1 VDLVQK
7 DHVRWAQLYAGGVQ
21 NTKDT
26 RHHAPTRAT
35 LPSPDGG
42 WYAAGMDFS
51 ITDEDR
57 LLQQSVRDFVE
68 QQANAVWQEIETSD
82 RLPASLIDGARDV
95 GLLGL
100 SIPPEYGGLGLSVVQ
115 KTLAHE
121 MLGRGPWG
129 LASFIS
135 VHTGIGCVGIV
146 RFASRE
152 QKARY
157 LPKMASGEWI
167 GSFAL
172 TEPQSGS
179 DAAALQTK
187 AERRGDSYI
196 LNGRKTFITNAPR
209 AHHFVTFARTSAGVS
224 AFIVDADSP
233 GVQIGQVFD
242 TTGHR
247 GSQISEVVFEDARI
261 PAEALIGEEG
271 QGMEYAK
278 RCLSEGRTTLS
289 ARCVGSAQKAME
301 LAVEYAEQRRTFGK
315 PLIEHQALAFRLAQM
330 SVRTEA
336 ARLVVYRSAWILD
349 QGGQA
354 IRESSTAKYLA
365 AEGAWQT
372 VDDAMQ
378 IFGGYGYIHNE
389 YMIERIWRDLRV
401 ARVYDGSSEV
411 QQIVIAGRLRK
422 GDLQTD
428 WR

>member
-1 VDLVQK
+1 
-7 DHVRWAQLYAGGVQ
+7 
-21 NTKDT
+21 
-26 RHHAPTRAT
+26 
-35 LPSPDGG
+35 
-42 WYAAGMDFS
+42 MDFS
-51 ITDEDR
+51 ISDDDR
-57 LLQQSVRDFVE
+57 LLQQTVRDFVE
-68 QQANAVWQEIETSD
+68 QQGNGMWQQIEQTD
-82 RLPASLIDGARDV
+82 QLPPSLIEGARDV

-100 SIPPEYGGLGLSVVQ
+100 SIPQEFGGLGLSVVQ

-146 RFASRE
+146 RFGNRA
-152 QKARY
+152 QQARY
-157 LPKMASGEWI
+157 LPKMATGEWI

-187 AERRGDSYI
+187 AERRGDGYV

-242 TTGHR
+242 TTSHR

-301 LAVEYAEQRRTFGK
+301 LALEYAEQRRTFGK

-330 SVRTEA
+330 SARTEA

-422 GDLQTD
+422 GDVATA
-428 WR
+428 W

>member
-1 VDLVQK
+1 
-7 DHVRWAQLYAGGVQ
+7 
-21 NTKDT
+21 
-26 RHHAPTRAT
+26 
-35 LPSPDGG
+35 
-42 WYAAGMDFS
+42 MDFS
-51 ITDEDR
+51 ISSDDR
-57 LLQQSVRDFVE
+57 LLQQSVRTFVE
-68 QQANAVWQEIETSD
+68 TKANAVWQEIERTD
-82 RLPASLIDGARDV
+82 TLPQHLIDGARDV

-100 SIPPEYGGLGLSVVQ
+100 AIPQEYGGLGLTVVQ
-115 KTLAHE
+115 KALCHE

-135 VHTGIGCVGIV
+135 VHVGIGCVGIV
-146 RFASRE
+146 RFGNAA
-152 QKARY
+152 QKQRY
-157 LPKMASGEWI
+157 LPKMATGEWI

-187 AERRGDSYI
+187 AERQGDSYL
-196 LNGRKTFITNAPR
+196 LNGRKIFITNAPR
-209 AHHFVTFARTSAGVS
+209 AHHFVTFARTAAGIS
-224 AFIVDADSP
+224 AFIVDADIA
-233 GVQIGQVFD
+233 GVSIGQVFD

-271 QGMEYAK
+271 KGMDYAK

-289 ARCVGSAQKAME
+289 ARCVGSGQKAME
-301 LAVEYAEQRRTFGK
+301 LAVEYAEQRKTFGK
-315 PLIEHQALAFRLAQM
+315 PLIEHQSIAFRLAQM
-330 SVRTEA
+330 SARTEA
-336 ARLVVYRSAWILD
+336 ARLIVYRSAWLLD

-365 AEGAWQT
+365 AEGGWQT

-378 IFGGYGYIHNE
+378 IFGGYGYIKGE
-389 YMIERIWRDLRV
+389 YMIDRLWRDLRV

-411 QQIVIAGRLRK
+411 QRIVIAGRLRK
-422 GDLQTD
+422 GDIETA